1 MDFLPLWASLMAQ
14 KCKESACNAEDTGDI
29 VLILGLRRS
38 PGVGSGNPL
47 QYSCLKDLIDR
58 GARRAVVQRFVKS
71 QT

>member
-47 QYSCLKDLIDR
+47 QYSR
-58 GARRAVVQRFVKS
+58 QRSSEGCSPKVCKES
-71 QT
+71 DMTT

>member
-38 PGVGSGNPL
+38 PGVGLTP
-47 QYSCLKDLIDR
+47 
-58 GARRAVVQRFVKS
+58 VVLLGKLHRQRSSEGCSPKVCKES
-71 QT
+71 DMTT

>member
-47 QYSCLKDLIDR
+47 QYLPGKSHEQRSLVGFSPWGLKR
-58 GARRAVVQRFVKS
+58 V
-71 QT
+71 